1 MPERPNGCVCQLR
14 MTIDDPNSVD
24 ESAQGKVMATRV
36 HEARRAPRWILWV
49 PILLVCAPLALS
61 GLRREVRRWYAAASV
76 EASLDGNLPSAIAL
90 ARSGVAWDPDDLAL
104 RSTLIGLLI
113 EQQEFDAALRE
124 ANQSLDVARSQV
136 EHRPDR
142 NTTQNLAAALNHA
155 AYARA
160 LAKTDLKQAKSLVD
174 EALRLFTP
182 NDESALAAL
191 EDTRG
196 YIRYLAGELEAARQ
210 DLETA
215 LRRLEAG
222 VKLQLA
228 EVQLFGQ
235 IAIDERL
242 QEYVRDQI
250 QRGLGEVHYHR
261 GLVYEKLGDLAKAR
275 KDFQRAEELGF
286 EPPPADGQRVTRSTQ
301 SRAPS
306 GMALAQRGVADH
318 DQHDGD
324 KRPVLHLHP
333 LDRQAHVAH
342 EGLNVVHHAQVY
354 ATSPLEF
361 DEIGSGEGNCRSVSS
376 MAN

>member
-1 MPERPNGCVCQLR
+1 
-14 MTIDDPNSVD
+14 MTIDDPYPDD
-24 ESAQGKVMATRV
+24 ESTQGLANATRA
-36 HEARRAPRWILWV
+36 HEVRRAPRWILWV
-49 PILLVCAPLALS
+49 PLLLVFAPLVIS
-61 GLRREVRRWYAAASV
+61 GLRREARRWYAAATV
-76 EASLDGNLPSAIAL
+76 ESSLDGDLPRAIAL
-90 ARSGVAWDPDDLAL
+90 AQKGVAWDPDDLSL

-113 EQQEFDAALRE
+113 EQQDFEAALRE
-124 ANQSLDVARSQV
+124 ANASLDVARSQV
-136 EHRPDR
+136 EHQPNRS
-142 NTTQNLAAALNHA
+142 TTQNLAAALNHA

-196 YIRYLAGELEAARQ
+196 YIRYLAGDLEAARE

-215 LRRLEAG
+215 LRRLETG
-222 VKLQLA
+222 VKLDLA

-235 IAIDERL
+235 MAIDGRL

-286 EPPPADGQRVTRSTQ
+286 EPPPSGQ
-301 SRAPS
+301 SRVSRSAQRRARS
-306 GMALAQRGVADH
+306 GMAL
-318 DQHDGD
+318 
-324 KRPVLHLHP
+324 
-333 LDRQAHVAH
+333 
-342 EGLNVVHHAQVY
+342 
-354 ATSPLEF
+354 S
-361 DEIGSGEGNCRSVSS
+361 
-376 MAN
+376 